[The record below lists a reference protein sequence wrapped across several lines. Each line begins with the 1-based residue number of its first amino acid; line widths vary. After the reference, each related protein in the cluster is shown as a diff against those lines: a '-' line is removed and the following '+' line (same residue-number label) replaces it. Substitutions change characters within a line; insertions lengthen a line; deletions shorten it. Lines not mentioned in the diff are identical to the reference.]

1 VRRDLEHRLRL
12 VEIADAG
19 SGIEIWIDQ
28 GDGTVRGPHGEQMI
42 REEAE
47 ALGHAAGTLL
57 IVMSEIDARL

>member
-1 VRRDLEHRLRL
+1 VRRDFERRLRL

-28 GDGTVRGPHGEQMI
+28 GDGTVRGPDGEQMI

-47 ALGHAAGTLL
+47 ALGHATGACL
-57 IVMSEIDARL
+57 IIISEIDAQL